1 MKTIAYDGEIRINT
15 KIDSSGISSGIN
27 KIKSAFGS
35 IVSSLSVFSL
45 MQKGVDLVTGSI
57 DAALDRGD
65 TMDQFDRTMNKLVG
79 DSAKVDKALNNLKD
93 TTTGTAYSLDTA
105 AKATRNFVTRG
116 MDLEDATQQV
126 GIWADAVAFYGKGT
140 NEEFSNVSDALGKM
154 LTKGKVDMDQLDRL
168 FDVGIDAVGMYA
180 QAVGRSSAEVQDD
193 LSYGRISAEDFVTT
207 VSNAMETGAGG
218 VQKIAGAAKEA
229 GASWSGTI
237 SNMRTAVTRGVLGII
252 ESLDEGLQAA
262 NLPGI
267 KEMISGIGS
276 TIEDVLGKASGMIP
290 NLIQTAKGIYDEF
303 QPVISS
309 LGDVISGVIDTVQQ
323 RIVQDES
330 WKKLLYS
337 YNYYDKWYRI
347 DYRGVNLSDLLYFHG
362 TWIHP
367 DLTALEL
374 TEQLLG
380 AESKQRETH
389 QTVSFYNQVL
399 KRYTGEELADFLGG
413 LSYRLAGYD
422 TPSDWF
428 AENFEGILWEQ
439 APQGGA
445 SEIRYRIWD
454 ILSGLDESKKSILL
468 PILTAPQED
477 MYLISMPSQLMVGSM
492 NRYPTYLVKDGLE
505 RQRMEEIIRVY
516 AQKMGVFY
524 GVSSTWMENS
534 VEVLNG
540 FVNIQYDTR
549 LNFPQSDAADAGDQ
563 DKDKTRDP
571 VMKWVYEANNTISAK
586 NGSAASA
593 NGNVVYWMVD
603 AALGTSD
610 YAFFTFSHETA
621 HNQDGRYF
629 YGGAGR
635 RKGTGGEAHADGNIA
650 QEMRDGCMVFN
661 ISKINDLGVEMTNN
675 FSYQRIDSPEKIH
688 SYYNQMFETG
698 YVLDYLAAK
707 AFLQLTPQ
715 QQAAVAVQ
723 ATHTPGG
730 TDSFTTQYRDV
741 TVEEIQ
747 QMDLRDLEDLWEHQ
761 ISIRNLKKGS
771 TEQVNTATDGSYG
784 FESFYNMNWYQS
796 HNDNGSPDTHAFK
809 RLGMEMLGVGGYQ
822 DGYQIYM
829 SARSKTDLDALRQIT
844 GKDDITWKDY
854 KLGRFQRVE
863 ENLDQVPYFDA
874 ETVIQQFREAMEQ
887 DAQNGTRSET
897 IQVKRMLYG
906 LVKRVTGD
914 FSQGGIYESPQIIS
928 VTSAQQLMTLAAEN
942 PYGYYRLEEDLD
954 FTGIAATQGSYL
966 PHRFMGILDGNG
978 HQITGLELPL
988 FGDLQYAQI
997 TDLTL
1002 AQPSYQ
1008 SGAQAALAV
1017 KSRQVILGNVAV
1029 EGDDSQ
1035 LPLIK
1040 TKSEGYYQYTQ

>member
-15 KIDSSGISSGIN
+15 KIDSSGISSGVN

-45 MQKGVDLVTGSI
+45 MQKGVDMVTGSI
-57 DAALDRGD
+57 DSALDRGD

-79 DSAKVDKALNNLKD
+79 DSTKVDQALDSLKD
-93 TTTGTAYSLDTA
+93 ITTGTAYSLDTA
-105 AKATRNFVTRG
+105 AKATQNFVTRG
-116 MDLEDATQQV
+116 MNLKDATSQV

-140 NEEFSNVSDALGKM
+140 NEEFSNVTDALGKM

-193 LSYGRISAEDFVTT
+193 LSYGRISAEEFVTT

-267 KEMISGIGS
+267 KEMIAGVGS
-276 TIEDVLGKASGMIP
+276 AIEDVLGKASGMIP

-534 VEVLNG
+534 VEVLNS

-593 NGNVVYWMVD
+593 DGNVVYWMVD

-854 KLGRFQRVE
+854 KLDRFQRVE
-863 ENLDQVPYFDA
+863 ENLDQIPYFDA

-954 FTGIAATQGSYL
+954 FAGIAAAQGSYL